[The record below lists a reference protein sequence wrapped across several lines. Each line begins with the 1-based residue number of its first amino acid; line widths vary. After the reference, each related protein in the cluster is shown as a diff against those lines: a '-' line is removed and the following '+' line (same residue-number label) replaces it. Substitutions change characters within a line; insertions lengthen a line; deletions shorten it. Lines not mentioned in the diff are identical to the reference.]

1 MNTFQ
6 KDKGI
11 MAAPD
16 AGKRVRVDIQ
26 WAVATQSSSVTVS
39 NNQETQVFTSSMPK
53 TSSWQSVVPNAP
65 AMVNVSWDRS
75 NNTVWNQ
82 LNPTSWQAR
91 SPQTPNPGDVII
103 ITFTDY

>member
-26 WAVATQSSSVTVS
+26 WVVATQPSSVIVTNDQVS
-39 NNQETQVFTSSMPK
+39 QTLTSSMPK
-53 TSSWQSVVPNAP
+53 TSSWQSVVPNVP
-65 AMVNVSWDRS
+65 AMATVSWGKTD
-75 NNTVWNQ
+75 NTLWTPVS
-82 LNPTSWQAR
+82 PTSWQAR
-91 SPQTPNPGDVII
+91 SPQTPNPGDVIV